1 VSKHPHIDQ
10 KVTEEEVHAF
20 IDGELS
26 ADRAHV
32 VEAAIKADPAL
43 ADIVAAYQA
52 DKIFM
57 KRLYGPLV
65 NRPVPQHLVELAL
78 GHGASDG
85 AVVRPVGRW
94 RIYGAVAAMLALLV
108 TGVGL
113 ITRMPGN
120 DVVSEALDARSRTLA
135 LAEDMG
141 RYNEALSRIVD
152 AKVKVPDLSRAGYQ
166 LAGVG
171 IEDDA
176 ATIAYRDSQGG
187 LFTIYLRS
195 SDGTVRFDQF
205 KQADLRICIWQDDRL
220 SMVMAGEMSA
230 AVMQKLAS
238 MAYVGLTA

>member
-1 VSKHPHIDQ
+1 MSKHSPIDQ
-10 KVTEEEVHAF
+10 TVTEEEVHAF
-20 IDGELS
+20 IDGELT
-26 ADRAHV
+26 ADRAQL
-32 VEAAIKADPAL
+32 VEAAIKADPVL
-43 ADIVAAYQA
+43 ADLVTAYQA

-57 KRLYGPLV
+57 KRLYGPV
-65 NRPVPQHLVELAL
+65 ADRPAPQHLVDLAR

-85 AVVRPVGRW
+85 SGVRPGGRW
-94 RIYGAVAAMLALLV
+94 RIYGAVAAMLAVLV
-108 TGVGL
+108 TGAGL
-113 ITRMPGN
+113 LTQVPGS
-120 DVVSEALDARSRTLA
+120 DVVSEALDARSQTLA

-141 RYNEALSRIVD
+141 RYNDALSRIVD

-166 LAGVG
+166 LAGIG
-171 IEDDA
+171 IADDA

-187 LFTIYLRS
+187 LFTLYLRR
-195 SDGTVRFDQF
+195 SDGSVRFDQF

>member
-1 VSKHPHIDQ
+1 MSKHPHIDQ
-10 KVTEEEVHAF
+10 TVTEEEVHAF
-20 IDGELS
+20 IDGELT

-113 ITRMPGN
+113 VTRMPGN

-141 RYNEALSRIVD
+141 RYNDALSRIVD
-152 AKVKVPDLSRAGYQ
+152 AKVKVPDLSR
-166 LAGVG
+166 
-171 IEDDA
+171 
-176 ATIAYRDSQGG
+176 
-187 LFTIYLRS
+187 
-195 SDGTVRFDQF
+195 
-205 KQADLRICIWQDDRL
+205 
-220 SMVMAGEMSA
+220 
-230 AVMQKLAS
+230 
-238 MAYVGLTA
+238 

>member
-1 VSKHPHIDQ
+1 MSKDPHIDQ
-10 KVTEEEVHAF
+10 TVTEEEVHAF
-20 IDGELS
+20 IDGELT
-26 ADRAHV
+26 ADRAPV

-43 ADIVAAYQA
+43 ADIVATYQA
-52 DKIFM
+52 DKILM

-65 NRPVPQHLVELAL
+65 NRPVPQHLVDLAR
-78 GHGASDG
+78 GHRASDG
-85 AVVRPVGRW
+85 AVGRSVGRW
-94 RIYGAVAAMLALLV
+94 RVYGAVAAVVALLV
-108 TGVGL
+108 TGAGL
-113 ITRMPGN
+113 LTQMPGD
-120 DVVSEALDARSRTLA
+120 DVISEALDARSRTLA

-238 MAYVGLTA
+238 MAYIGLTA

>member
-1 VSKHPHIDQ
+1 M
-10 KVTEEEVHAF
+10 HAF
-20 IDGELS
+20 IDGELT
-26 ADRAHV
+26 ADRVHV
-32 VEAAIKADPAL
+32 VEAMIKADPAL
-43 ADIVAAYQA
+43 AEIVAAYQA
-52 DKIFM
+52 DKM
-57 KRLYGPLV
+57 LMQRLYGPLV
-65 NRPVPQHLVELAL
+65 NRPVPQHLVDLVR
-78 GHGASDG
+78 GHSTSDSSGA
-85 AVVRPVGRW
+85 RPGGRW
-94 RIYGAVAAMLALLV
+94 RIYGAVAAMLAVLV
-108 TGVGL
+108 TGAGL
-113 ITRMPGN
+113 LTRIPGG
-120 DVVSEALDARSRTLA
+120 DVVGEALDARSQTLA

-141 RYNEALSRIVD
+141 RYDDALSRIVD

-171 IEDDA
+171 IENDA

-205 KQADLRICIWQDDRL
+205 KQAGLRICVWQDDRL